1 MIDTDKYEGCQ
12 TDSLVLHKGYLCPTI
27 FMDVDGS
34 GKNVP
39 TLGRGIVDVQ
49 ADIPEHYLQLLVDA
63 PLLLAEV
70 KRLREFWE
78 ACKRR
83 NHVVYR
89 LRLAHEYI
97 TNLDSDA
104 EQLIANA
111 PLLLAKGYLAPS
123 EVKRLR
129 EAMWYDDNGEFHG
142 YNEWLKSIGEDEQSG
157 WY

>member
-1 MIDTDKYEGCQ
+1 MIDTDKYEGHTEDIGSWQ
-12 TDSLVLHKGYLCPTI
+12 MMGRSLPAWANDK
-27 FMDVDGS
+27 D
-34 GKNVP
+34 
-39 TLGRGIVDVQ
+39 
-49 ADIPEHYLQLLVDA
+49 EQLVRDA
-63 PLLLAEV
+63 TYLLAEV